1 MTAVLIV
8 AHAPLASA
16 LAAVARHPGLHPE
29 AVIEAVDVPPQLR
42 GPDEVC
48 TLVRGALARM
58 GQAQVLVLTDVYAAS
73 PCNGARLAATDVEVR
88 VVTGVNVPM
97 LWKVVGSPMRPT
109 TFHNIGVNVPM
120 LWKVVGR
127 IGEPLDQ
134 LTASAVAAGQQGVM
148 PLPALAR

>member
-58 GQAQVLVLTDVYAAS
+58 GQAQVLMLTDVYAAS
-73 PCNGARLAATDVEVR
+73 PCNGARLAATGVEVR
-88 VVTGVNVPM
+88 VVA
-97 LWKVVGSPMRPT
+97 
-109 TFHNIGVNVPM
+109 GVNVPM

-134 LTASAVAAGQQGVM
+134 LTASAVAAGQEGVM